1 MTALGRDGLVGGGAA
16 SPQGLAGWS
25 MGSGLDDRTARA
37 AWSGLAEPGDLV
49 AGALVATLG
58 AVDALRLVVLATDV
72 GVRAAWAEVTG
83 EAPGGRDR
91 RLDRDRDC
99 DRDRDRQHDDALW
112 AAQQQVDAPE
122 TTARPLTGPLRAD
135 VRRVES
141 TRADSPRADP
151 RADPSRT
158 HRAEPGAASWPGG
171 ARLARAAERWGLR
184 LRDAE
189 PSRRLAALVALGGS
203 FVVPGDPGWPV
214 GLDDLGAAA
223 PFGLWVR
230 GEADLGALLGRSV
243 AIVGSRAST
252 TYGERVAVDL
262 AAGAVDAR
270 ACVVSGGAYGI
281 DAAAHRGALSR
292 GGRTVVL
299 LAGGVDRAYPAG
311 NAPLFEAAVG
321 GGGALV
327 AEVPPGSVPTKGRF
341 LQRNR
346 VIAAAA
352 RATVVVEAA
361 WRSGAMS
368 TAHHAARLLR
378 PVGAVPGPVTSVASA
393 GCHRLLREGSA
404 VCVTDAA
411 EVMDLAGLVGS
422 DLVPE
427 PEGAPRRADGLD
439 PGVVRVLD
447 ALPHR
452 VGVPVELVA
461 TRGGVTVGEAR
472 AALGLLELDGLALRD
487 GDRWRVRPN

>member
-1 MTALGRDGLVGGGAA
+1 
-16 SPQGLAGWS
+16 
-25 MGSGLDDRTARA
+25 MGSGLDDRAARA

-91 RLDRDRDC
+91 EQDG
-99 DRDRDRQHDDALW
+99 ALW
-112 AAQQQVDAPE
+112 AVPEHVDARASTARP
-122 TTARPLTGPLRAD
+122 TTARPSTARPSTDPQRAD
-135 VRRVES
+135 ALRVEAAP
-141 TRADSPRADP
+141 ADSPRDDP
-151 RADPSRT
+151 RRVDPSRA
-158 HRAEPGAASWPGG
+158 HRAEQGAASWPGG
-171 ARLARAAERWGLR
+171 VRLARAAERWGLR

-189 PSRRLAALVALGGS
+189 PSRRLAALATLGGS

-230 GEADLGALLGRSV
+230 GEADLGALLARSV

-311 NAPLFEAAVG
+311 NARIFEAAVG

-411 EVMDLAGLVGS
+411 ELMDLAGLVGS

-427 PEGAPRRADGLD
+427 RVGPPRLADGLD

-447 ALPHR
+447 ALPR
-452 VGVPVELVA
+452 RMGVPVEDVA
-461 TRGGVTVGEAR
+461 ARAGVTLGEAR
-472 AALGLLELDGLALRD
+472 AALGLLEFDGLAVRD

>member
-1 MTALGRDGLVGGGAA
+1 M
-16 SPQGLAGWS
+16 S
-25 MGSGLDDRTARA
+25 DDRVARA
-37 AWSGLAEPGDLV
+37 AWSALAEPGDLV

-58 AVDALRLVVLATDV
+58 AVDALRLVVAAAEVGLAF
-72 GVRAAWAEVTG
+72 AWADVVG
-83 EAPGGRDR
+83 EGAVDREQAAGGPG
-91 RLDRDRDC
+91 
-99 DRDRDRQHDDALW
+99 
-112 AAQQQVDAPE
+112 P
-122 TTARPLTGPLRAD
+122 GPVL
-135 VRRVES
+135 
-141 TRADSPRADP
+141 
-151 RADPSRT
+151 
-158 HRAEPGAASWPGG
+158 GLGG
-171 ARLARAAERWGLR
+171 VRLARAVERWSVR
-184 LRDAE
+184 LEDVAPERDLGVLDAQ
-189 PSRRLAALVALGGS
+189 GGS
-203 FVVPGDPGWPV
+203 FVVPDDPGWPT
-214 GLDDLGAAA
+214 GLDDLGAGA

-230 GEADLGALLGRSV
+230 GEPDLGVLLGRSV
-243 AIVGSRAST
+243 ALVGSRAST

-311 NAPLFEAAVG
+311 NARLFEAAVG
-321 GGGALV
+321 QGGALV

-346 VIAAAA
+346 VIAAGA

-411 EVMDLAGLVGS
+411 EVMDLAGLVGA
-422 DLVPE
+422 DLVAE
-427 PEGAPRRADGLD
+427 PAEPVGPSRRADGLD
-439 PGVVRVLD
+439 PGAVRVLD
-447 ALPHR
+447 ALPVR
-452 VGVPVELVA
+452 AGVTVDQVA
-461 TRGGVTVGEAR
+461 ARAGVTVGEAR
-472 AALGLLELDGLALRD
+472 AALGLLELEARAARD
-487 GDRWRVRPN
+487 GDRWRLAPA